1 MADQSIN
8 NNATIN
14 EVDPEDWK
22 KIKCPAV
29 PKPTPIGGDYST
41 DYNEDYS

>member
-1 MADQSIN
+1 MADQQIN

-14 EVDPEDWK
+14 EVDPDDWK

-29 PKPTPIGGDYST
+29 PKPDFGTYSQA
-41 DYNEDYS
+41 YSEAYP